1 MRKLLNDRGIR
12 ALRPTAAQFTV
23 WDTLVPAFGIRVSP
37 GGRKS
42 FVVMKRP
49 AGKSR
54 PVRITLA
61 PPRPKL
67 NLQAARALA
76 EATVRRL
83 AEARDADSSARAPA
97 P

>member
-1 MRKLLNDRGIR
+1 MKKLLNDRGIR

-54 PVRITLA
+54 PVRITLT
-61 PPRPKL
+61 PPWPKL
-67 NLQAARALA
+67 DLQAARAIA

-83 AEARDADSSARAPA
+83 NEGEAAA
-97 P
+97 